1 MMLFTVNVTILNR
14 FKTELPFIYLSICI
28 SLSES
33 RGNIS
38 LVGAKCDAAH
48 IPYLRPICV
57 GTCFVAAPQNM
68 YGWWRWVKSR
78 LRVRLLLKVG
88 VGRLQT
94 GVFFAL

>member
-1 MMLFTVNVTILNR
+1 MLFTVNVTILNR
-14 FKTELPFIYLSICI
+14 FKTELPFIYLSNCI

-57 GTCFVAAPQNM
+57 GES
-68 YGWWRWVKSR
+68 GVKR
-78 LRVRLLLKVG
+78 T
-88 VGRLQT
+88 T
-94 GVFFAL
+94 GAKRTTHLSVHMRSASKFSK